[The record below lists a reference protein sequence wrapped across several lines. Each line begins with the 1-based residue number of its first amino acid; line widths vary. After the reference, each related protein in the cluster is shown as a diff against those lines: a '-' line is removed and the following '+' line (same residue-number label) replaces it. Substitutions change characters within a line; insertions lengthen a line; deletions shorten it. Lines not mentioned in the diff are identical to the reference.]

1 MHTHRALVASAL
13 AGGILLTPT
22 AALALDV
29 PAPPEQGNTSST
41 APTCSATPRS
51 AN

>member
-29 PAPPEQGNTSST
+29 PARRSREASST

-51 AN
+51 AS